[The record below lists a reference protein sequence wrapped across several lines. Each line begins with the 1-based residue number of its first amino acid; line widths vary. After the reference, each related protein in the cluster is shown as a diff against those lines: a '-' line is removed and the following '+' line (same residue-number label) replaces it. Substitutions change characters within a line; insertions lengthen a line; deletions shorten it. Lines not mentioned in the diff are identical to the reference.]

1 MTEYSEMSSFEEFTK
16 SLKEIKSLL
25 NQSDKS
31 CSFKD
36 VHQEIQS
43 NIDSLKEILIPLDD
57 NLKKMN
63 DDKIEF
69 LDLSIPPLKTYKP
82 LPKMEL
88 NIDLV
93 INKLQRMDSDLSEN
107 KSRPSKPQRDS
118 SLSSLDTQL
127 SNKHSKQIV
136 NNHQLNSNENEEKTG
151 TVASTDGNM
160 DNIANMSKRQI
171 FKRVKYGSNDEY
183 LGQGP
188 TEIENTQTSDFYAD
202 EDSDSSPPPPPETNN
217 FLGKMVI
224 E

>member
-1 MTEYSEMSSFEEFTK
+1 MKKYSEMSSFEEFTK

-25 NQSDKS
+25 SQSDKS

-57 NLKKMN
+57 NLKKMD

-69 LDLSIPPLKTYKP
+69 LDLCIPPLKTYKP
-82 LPKMEL
+82 LPKTEL
-88 NIDLV
+88 NIELV

-118 SLSSLDTQL
+118 SLSSLDTQF

-136 NNHQLNSNENEEKTG
+136 NNHQLNNNENEEKTG

-160 DNIANMSKRQI
+160 DKMVDMSKRQI
-171 FKRVKYGSNDEY
+171 FKRIKHGSNEEY
-183 LGQGP
+183 LDEEAG
-188 TEIENTQTSDFYAD
+188 TIERTQTSDFYAD
-202 EDSDSSPPPPPETNN
+202 VDYDSSPPPPPETNDS
-217 FLGKMVI
+217 LGKMVI